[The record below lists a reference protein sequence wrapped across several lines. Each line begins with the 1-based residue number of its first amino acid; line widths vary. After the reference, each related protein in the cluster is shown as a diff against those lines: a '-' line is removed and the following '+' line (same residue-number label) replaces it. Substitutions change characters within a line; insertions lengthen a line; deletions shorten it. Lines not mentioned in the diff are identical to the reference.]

1 VDTLISPPMNNQAK
15 TISLLL
21 SPESTE
27 TQCLFAIKQARNTS
41 HALATLIA
49 LQAFIA
55 ATAQPSDRD
64 TPAHMA
70 IRKIIEGHAAT
81 LRAQLLTGHA
91 SALAAAMRAK
101 DYAAI
106 TRVHGGLS
114 RNGFWQASQLAVCEL
129 DTAERML
136 TKEWALA
143 WSRDAKS
150 RALAAS
156 GYPDALNFHKAG
168 ISPLEYAAMHDVSNY
183 LMNADLSKDGLKTD
197 TGLQR

>member
-1 VDTLISPPMNNQAK
+1 MDTLISPPMNNQAK

-41 HALATLIA
+41 HALASLIA

-64 TPAHMA
+64 TPAHMS
-70 IRKIIEGHAAT
+70 IKKIIEGHAAS
-81 LRAQLLTGHA
+81 LRTQLMNDHA
-91 SALAAAMRAK
+91 SNLAAAMRAR
-101 DYAAI
+101 DCAAI
-106 TRVHGGLS
+106 TQIHGDFS

-129 DTAERML
+129 DALERVAV
-136 TKEWALA
+136 KDWALA
-143 WSRDAKS
+143 WFRDAKS

-168 ISPLEYAAMHDVSNY
+168 ISPQEYAAMNDVSNY
-183 LMNADLSKDGLKTD
+183 LINADMARE
-197 TGLQR
+197 GLQT

>member
-1 VDTLISPPMNNQAK
+1 MNNQAK

-41 HALATLIA
+41 HALASLIA

-81 LRAQLLTGHA
+81 LRAQLLTEHA
-91 SALAAAMRAK
+91 CTLVDAMRAK
-101 DYAAI
+101 DCAAI
-106 TRVHGGLS
+106 TRIHGGLS
-114 RNGFWQASQLAVCEL
+114 RNGFWRACQLAVCEL
-129 DTAERML
+129 DAAERMIA
-136 TKEWALA
+136 KDWALG
-143 WSRDAKS
+143 WFRDAQS

-156 GYPDALNFHKAG
+156 GYPDALNFHKAE
-168 ISPLEYAAMHDVSNY
+168 ISSLEYAAMHDVSNY
-183 LMNADLSKDGLKTD
+183 LMNTDLEKGGYANDADL
-197 TGLQR
+197 

>member
-1 VDTLISPPMNNQAK
+1 MDTLISPPMNNQAK

-21 SPESTE
+21 SPDSTK

-41 HALATLIA
+41 HALASLIA

-64 TPAHMA
+64 TPAHIA
-70 IRKIIEGHAAT
+70 IRKITEGHAAT
-81 LRAQLLTGHA
+81 LRAQLLTEQA
-91 SALAAAMRAK
+91 SALAAALLAK
-101 DYAAI
+101 DCAGI
-106 TRVHGGLS
+106 TRIHGELS
-114 RNGFWQASQLAVCEL
+114 RNGFWQASQLAVGEL
-129 DTAERML
+129 DAAERML
-136 TKEWALA
+136 AKDWALA
-143 WSRDAKS
+143 WYRDAKS

-183 LMNADLSKDGLKTD
+183 LTNADLAKDGLKTGA
-197 TGLQR
+197 GLQT

>member
-41 HALATLIA
+41 HALASLIA

-64 TPAHMA
+64 TPAHMS
-70 IRKIIEGHAAT
+70 IKKIIEGHAAT
-81 LRAQLLTGHA
+81 LRAHLLTEHA
-91 SALAAAMRAK
+91 CILADAMRAK
-101 DYAAI
+101 DCAAI
-106 TRVHGGLS
+106 TRIHGGLS
-114 RNGFWQASQLAVCEL
+114 RNGFLQASQLAICEL
-129 DTAERML
+129 DAAEQMIAN
-136 TKEWALA
+136 EWALE

-168 ISPLEYAAMHDVSNY
+168 ISPQEYSAMNDVSNY
-183 LMNADLSKDGLKTD
+183 LMNADLAKDG
-197 TGLQR
+197 

>member
-1 VDTLISPPMNNQAK
+1 MDTLISPPMNNQAK

-49 LQAFIA
+49 LQTFVA
-55 ATAQPSDRD
+55 ATAQPCDRE

-81 LRAQLLTGHA
+81 LRAQLLTEQA

-101 DYAAI
+101 DCAAI
-106 TRVHGGLS
+106 TQIHGELS
-114 RNGFWQASQLAVCEL
+114 RNGFWQASQLALCKL
-129 DTAERML
+129 DAAEQML
-136 TKEWALA
+136 ANDWALA
-143 WSRDAKS
+143 WYSDAKS

-168 ISPLEYAAMHDVSNY
+168 ISPHEYAAMNDVSNY
-183 LMNADLSKDGLKTD
+183 LMSGDS
-197 TGLQR
+197 LQT